1 MGRDDMKDGKKVI
14 REMDKLKKKCFK
26 KMIEKIKIGYL
37 DWSGKEKDKIEMWI
51 EVEIDVKI
59 DKESFDEVI
68 DKKLEI
74 MGN

>member
-37 DWSGKEKDKIEMWI
+37 D
-51 EVEIDVKI
+51 
-59 DKESFDEVI
+59 
-68 DKKLEI
+68 
-74 MGN
+74 